1 MGQLSPL
8 IWQLSRPSAITLIL
22 PHSCLLTGIALRA
35 WAVHTPS
42 ISWAPISWAALC
54 VWTYIHTIIQ
64 AVHTPPSS
72 WVPIS
77 WAAPRA
83 WTILHDY
90 HMPDS
95 VAQHSMNPPYDVCSP
110 LVCNSECMRV
120 NNKTTWSASAI
131 LSLIFQLCL
140 YVANAYLA
148 AHFIPILVSKLVC

>member
-54 VWTYIHTIIQ
+54 AWTYIHTIIQ

-72 WVPIS
+72 WVPIHG
-77 WAAPRA
+77 
-83 WTILHDY
+83 LH
-90 HMPDS
+90 
-95 VAQHSMNPPYDVCSP
+95 
-110 LVCNSECMRV
+110 LVCVGRPHSVHFMGAHLMGCTLCVDIHTHYHTGRPH
-120 NNKTTWSASAI
+120 SAQ
-131 LSLIFQLCL
+131 FMG
-140 YVANAYLA
+140 
-148 AHFIPILVSKLVC
+148 AHFMGCTSCVDYPT

>member
-54 VWTYIHTIIQ
+54 AWTYIHTIIQ

-77 WAAPRA
+77 WAAPRVRGPS
-83 WTILHDY
+83 TLRPFHGRPSHGLHFVRGHTY
-90 HMPDS
+90 TRSYRPSTLRPVHGCPF
-95 VAQHSMNPPYDVCSP
+95 HGLH
-110 LVCNSECMRV
+110 LVRG
-120 NNKTTWSASAI
+120 
-131 LSLIFQLCL
+131 LSYMIITCQIRL
-140 YVANAYLA
+140 
-148 AHFIPILVSKLVC
+148 PSTP